1 MHRLIYLL
9 IPLTFLI
16 ACETL
21 PNEGGA
27 AAILDTAVPI
37 SRDHAEALVGDDVDR
52 MRATGLELITV
63 VNCWPDGC
71 VSN

>member
-1 MHRLIYLL
+1 MM
-9 IPLTFLI
+9 FLMG
-16 ACETL
+16 CEST
-21 PNEGGA
+21 PSEGRA
-27 AAILDTAVPI
+27 AAILDAAVPV
-37 SRDHAEALVGDDVDR
+37 SREHAGALLGDDVDK

>member
-1 MHRLIYLL
+1 MMLL
-9 IPLTFLI
+9 MG
-16 ACETL
+16 CESL
-21 PNEGGA
+21 PNEGQA
-27 AAILDTAVPI
+27 AAILDAAVPV
-37 SRDHAEALVGDDVDR
+37 SRNHAEALVGDDVDR